1 MNSDCIFCKIV
12 AGQAPCVKVFE
23 NDHVLSFMDIYPA
36 AEGHALVVLKRH
48 ASTAAEATDRELQE
62 AVVAAKEIGKAV
74 IRATN
79 SPGFN
84 ILQSNDQVAGQV
96 IPHVH
101 FHVIPRKANDGLNF
115 VHNRF
120 KPEKP
125 ALEAACERIK
135 ANLMK

>member
-1 MNSDCIFCKIV
+1 MSPDCIFCKIV
-12 AGQAPCVKVFE
+12 AGQLPCVKVFE
-23 NDHVLSFMDIYPA
+23 NDHVLSFLDIYPA

-48 ASTAAEATDRELQE
+48 APTIADATGQEIQE
-62 AVVAAKEIGKAV
+62 AVVACREIGKAV
-74 IRATN
+74 MKATH

-84 ILQSNDQVAGQV
+84 ILQSNDRVAGQV
-96 IPHVH
+96 IFHVH

-120 KPEKP
+120 KPEP
-125 ALEAACERIK
+125 DALKAACERIK